1 MIRLPP
7 KEQQDD
13 DNKKEYCNKQLD
25 QIEDSIKNLKQKMSD
40 LDASMA
46 AKDDQIATLTSE
58 IEALEDSIK
67 ALDKSVAEA
76 TENRQTEHKEFNDL
90 VQSDT
95 AAKELLGF
103 AKNRLNK
110 FYNPKLYKPAPKRV
124 LSSEDSIVVGM
135 GGTLAP
141 TPPPGGIADTGI
153 TVFAD
158 VSAHGAP
165 PPPPETFGAY
175 SKKG

>member
-110 FYNPKLYKPAPKRV
+110 FYNPKLYKPPAKRE
-124 LSSEDSIVVGM
+124 LSTSSIIPSC
-135 GGTLAP
+135 TSLRP
-141 TPPPGGIADTGI
+141 
-153 TVFAD
+153 
-158 VSAHGAP
+158 
-165 PPPPETFGAY
+165 
-175 SKKG
+175 